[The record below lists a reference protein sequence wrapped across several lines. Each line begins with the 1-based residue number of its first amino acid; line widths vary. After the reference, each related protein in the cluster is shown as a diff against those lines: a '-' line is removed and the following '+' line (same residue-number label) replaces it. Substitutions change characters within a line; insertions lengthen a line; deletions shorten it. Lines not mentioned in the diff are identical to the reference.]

1 LKSAQIIK
9 QLQEQ
14 NELLRQ
20 EIAQRDGIIAE
31 LRAENALLRQ
41 KVDLLVRRVFGS
53 SSEKLD
59 PHQLELLILSTPPP
73 EPLLGKDGATLCLEE
88 VDCRQESR
96 RIKER
101 VPRLP
106 ADLPVV
112 EEVIEP
118 KEVQQD
124 PQPWTFIGAEVSEL
138 LDYQPARFFRRRLI
152 RNKYVRRDDKE
163 QPPIIAE
170 LPPSLQERC
179 IAAPGLLAQ
188 IIVAKYCDHLPLYR
202 QESIFSN
209 RHDVQLP
216 RQTMARWMGLAADW
230 LRPIYDQIRSEVL
243 TAGYVQVDE
252 TPIRYLSPGNGQAK
266 LGYLWII
273 NSPGRDAVFD
283 WHTSRSAECLKRV
296 IPDDFRGVLQSDAYS
311 AYQSFANTR
320 PGEITL
326 AGCWA
331 HARRRFFE
339 AQEQAPQRTAWLLRQ
354 IAHLYHIE
362 SILRDKQ
369 VGPAKRAAVRS
380 AQSLP
385 IYNRIYNT
393 LAQFKM
399 SGHYLPRSAMGR
411 AIDYALSNWQL
422 LGVYLDDGRVEI
434 DNNLVENAI
443 RPTAIG
449 KKNYLFFGDADAG
462 HRSAILYTIVEA
474 CRRRHMDPY
483 SYLRD
488 VLTRLPSMTNWQIN
502 SITPEAWTKDQ
513 QQKLRSVAEIQ
524 AA

>member
-9 QLQEQ
+9 
-14 NELLRQ
+14 ELRK
-20 EIAQRDGIIAE
+20 EITQRDEIISE

-41 KVDLLVRRVFGS
+41 KVDLLVRSVFGA

-59 PHQLELLILSTPPP
+59 PHQLELLILNSPPP
-73 EPLLGKDGATLCLEE
+73 EPLLGKDGATLCPEE
-88 VDCRQESR
+88 VNSQQESR

-101 VPRLP
+101 TPRLP

-124 PQPWTFIGAEVSEL
+124 PQPWRFIGAEVSEL

-152 RNKYVRRDDKE
+152 RNKYVRRDDKLA
-163 QPPIIAE
+163 PPIIAE

-202 QESIFSN
+202 QESLFSI
-209 RHDVQLP
+209 RHNVQLP

-230 LRPIYDQIRSEVL
+230 LRPIYDHIRADVL
-243 TAGYVQVDE
+243 AAGYVQVDE
-252 TPIRYLSPGNGQAK
+252 TPIRYLSPGHGTAK
-266 LGYLWII
+266 LGYLWTT
-273 NSPGRDAVFD
+273 NSPGIDTIFA
-283 WHTSRSAECLKRV
+283 WHINRSAGCLQQV
-296 IPDDFRGVLQSDAYS
+296 IPPDFRGVLQSDAFS

-331 HARRRFFE
+331 HARRRFYE

-362 SILRDKQ
+362 SILRDQQ
-369 VGPAKRAAVRS
+369 VGPALRAAVRDS
-380 AQSLP
+380 QSRV
-385 IYNRIYNT
+385 IYNRIHRA
-393 LAQFKM
+393 LARFKL

-474 CRRRHMDPY
+474 CRRRHVDPY

-488 VLTRLPSMTNWQIN
+488 AFTRLPSMTNWQIKT
-502 SITPEAWTKDQ
+502 ITPQAWCEDQ
-513 QQKLRSVAEIQ
+513 KQKLRSVTEIQ